1 MNGFNRISLSL
12 LLGALVAPT
21 LITGANASTEKI
33 LPSVLSVND
42 HAHTATLPLYRG
54 EFHGKS
60 VWYVITDASDRAA
73 AERNH
78 VVYSPSLANIG
89 TASTQHVAYKNGVP
103 QFDGIPDF
111 RPTRS
116 YIASAGGFP
125 PKTATPGSV
134 GDAEYSPFITT
145 STTDGVFNAPVVAV
159 GDGPFDVT
167 THVNTEDRVV
177 AIDTKAKTVTIALA
191 QGFVNDRPVLY
202 LSTEASDPVAAA
214 VERAT
219 YVPKL
224 AKANAGAAIGI
235 GVFAAGLQTGATPQ
249 GLAYLALRTPLS
261 SDATASNA
269 ATIGS
274 PFNVLSLVPNVA
286 NLYGPQGYSPL
297 WSVQVVGSPQSKR
310 VTNFADFN
318 ALGAKA
324 AGFVV
329 NCPVVAFGG

>member
-1 MNGFNRISLSL
+1 MGMNVFNRISLSL
-12 LLGALVAPT
+12 LLGEQVAPT

-33 LPSVLSVND
+33 LPSTLSVD
-42 HAHTATLPLYRG
+42 EHAHTATLPLYRG

-60 VWYVITDASDRAA
+60 VWYIITDASDRDIAQ
-73 AERNH
+73 RNH
-78 VVYSPSLANIG
+78 VVYSPSLAKIG
-89 TASTQHVAYKNGVP
+89 TVATQHVTYKNGIP

-111 RPTRS
+111 SPTRS
-116 YIASAGGFP
+116 YIASEGGFP

-145 STTDGVFNAPVVAV
+145 STMDGVFNAPVVAV

-167 THVNTEDRVV
+167 THANTEDRVV

-235 GVFAAGLQTGATPQ
+235 GSYTAPLYIAEAAPAQWRGRLVALNQLAIVVGMLVIGDAGLDASADEAVGPSA
-249 GLAYLALRTPLS
+249 
-261 SDATASNA
+261 SDASSTDA
-269 ATIGS
+269 
-274 PFNVLSLVPNVA
+274 PSLA
-286 NLYGPQGYSPL
+286 E
-297 WSVQVVGSPQSKR
+297 
-310 VTNFADFN
+310 
-318 ALGAKA
+318 
-324 AGFVV
+324 
-329 NCPVVAFGG
+329 